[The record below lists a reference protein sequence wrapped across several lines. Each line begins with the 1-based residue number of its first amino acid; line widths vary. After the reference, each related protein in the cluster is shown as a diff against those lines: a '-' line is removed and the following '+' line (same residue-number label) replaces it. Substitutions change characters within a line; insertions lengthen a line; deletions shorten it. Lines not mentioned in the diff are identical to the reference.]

1 VDPHPALWALKIVTL
16 LTHHHFDWHLAGFRA
31 RNWIRL
37 PHFQPLKKRRLIAK
51 VLWKVGYHLKRK
63 VVFKPS
69 FFSCHVNFSGAE
81 SLAKIFFINPKEK
94 TQHFPGNGKVPFQ

>member
-1 VDPHPALWALKIVTL
+1 LIGTWQGLEPETGFESAISAFEKTTKGAQS
-16 LTHHHFDWHLAGFRA
+16 LT
-31 RNWIRL
+31 
-37 PHFQPLKKRRLIAK
+37 AK